1 MLITKT
7 QRRAKGTAHRIQ
19 RQTNTG
25 HNRWSWPGVPRGL
38 IDHSPTEKE
47 AMVLPGLF
55 LSCPSE
61 HGAKQRLEGSLH
73 LWVAAYHPSFRR
85 EEGWGRGWHPCRPT
99 GCWAL
104 GTRGG
109 GYKLCANI
117 LPSPQDIFF
126 NKRPWK
132 CQLV

>member
-1 MLITKT
+1 
-7 QRRAKGTAHRIQ
+7 
-19 RQTNTG
+19 
-25 HNRWSWPGVPRGL
+25 
-38 IDHSPTEKE
+38 
-47 AMVLPGLF
+47 MVLPGLF

-61 HGAKQRLEGSLH
+61 HGGVPSRDWKDPCTCGWLPTTPPFSGKKGEERLAPLPPYPLLG
-73 LWVAAYHPSFRR
+73 A
-85 EEGWGRGWHPCRPT
+85 
-99 GCWAL
+99 